1 MPSDLTFETAI
12 DTLKSV
18 SPIYDVSKSE
28 VDGAECKS
36 AEGFSAK
43 AANTK
48 TAISDDAAAYVAS
61 SNSLTKNSEA
71 INKDDLP
78 SQPEH
83 LPSLTPLDFTKINN
97 PSTKSN
103 QDCIVTTL
111 CTNPL
116 TQSKIVATTSG
127 FQKSITFSLSPHLE
141 TPGSTGTPK
150 TPSPRLRS
158 LLNMA
163 GYSSQ
168 DIQDAMS
175 PVPNTPQVKC
185 HPDKSTAVKTTSP
198 SFTPVSTPVLS
209 PSVSVTSFQP
219 VNTSSSVLNPFALH
233 QMQVG
238 YLFF

>member
-1 MPSDLTFETAI
+1 
-12 DTLKSV
+12 
-18 SPIYDVSKSE
+18 
-28 VDGAECKS
+28 
-36 AEGFSAK
+36 
-43 AANTK
+43 
-48 TAISDDAAAYVAS
+48 
-61 SNSLTKNSEA
+61 
-71 INKDDLP
+71 
-78 SQPEH
+78 
-83 LPSLTPLDFTKINN
+83 
-97 PSTKSN
+97 
-103 QDCIVTTL
+103 
-111 CTNPL
+111 
-116 TQSKIVATTSG
+116 
-127 FQKSITFSLSPHLE
+127 
-141 TPGSTGTPK
+141 
-150 TPSPRLRS
+150 
-158 LLNMA
+158 MA